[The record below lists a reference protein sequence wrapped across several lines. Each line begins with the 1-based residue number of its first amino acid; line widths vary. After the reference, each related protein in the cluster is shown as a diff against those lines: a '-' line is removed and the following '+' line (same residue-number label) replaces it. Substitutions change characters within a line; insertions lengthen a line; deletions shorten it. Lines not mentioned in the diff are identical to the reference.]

1 MVELSTEIIEAVG
14 DPTTQRV
21 LTTTCRDGA
30 PHATFANW
38 LVAPDANT
46 LAYLE
51 PFELSRT
58 SANLLRHLWEEKTV
72 SIAILN
78 TQRRV
83 HCEIRG
89 TPRRVVSEGP
99 LWHRLLGEVWNETPD
114 ANPAGLWLITPE
126 EVCDQSYAALSAE
139 MGERRTNF
147 ALWWSYLG
155 KHECGQ

>member
-1 MVELSTEIIEAVG
+1 MAELSSEIIEAIG
-14 DPTTQRV
+14 DRATQCV

-30 PHATFANW
+30 PHATFASW
-38 LVAPDANT
+38 LGAPDANT

-58 SANLLRHLWEEKTV
+58 SANLLHHLWEATTV
-72 SIAILN
+72 SIALLN
-78 TQRRV
+78 TRRRV

-89 TPRRVVSEGP
+89 TPRRIVSEGP
-99 LWHRLLGEVWNETPD
+99 LWDRILGEVWGETPE

-126 EVCDQSYAALSAE
+126 QVSDQSHAALSAE
-139 MGERRTNF
+139 MGERRENF

-155 KHECGQ
+155 KHEVTR